1 MRDTMDN
8 STIEKAIRDCG
19 LPGRL
24 VEVTG
29 RTITLDLLN
38 DRLERLERHEL
49 GVNQFCDLLLDWRQ
63 KLISRDPDS
72 IVAAKIARA
81 QGEPAPEREKVG
93 WLS

>member
-1 MRDTMDN
+1 MDI
-8 STIEKAIRDCG
+8 SAIDKAIRDCG

-24 VEVTG
+24 VELDG

-38 DRLERLERHEL
+38 DRLERLERHQL

-72 IVAAKIARA
+72 IVAAKIAQA
-81 QGEPAPEREKVG
+81 QGERRPEPAGSRR
-93 WLS
+93 

>member
-1 MRDTMDN
+1 MD
-8 STIEKAIRDCG
+8 SRAIEKAIRDCG

-24 VEVTG
+24 VEVDG
-29 RTITLDLLN
+29 RTIVVDMLN

-72 IVAAKIARA
+72 IATSKVIRA
-81 QGEPAPEREKVG
+81 QQREAVG
-93 WLS
+93 ATSPD

>member
-1 MRDTMDN
+1 MNPDV
-8 STIEKAIRDCG
+8 IEKAIRDCG

-24 VEVTG
+24 VQLDG

-63 KLISRDPDS
+63 KLISRDLDS
-72 IVAAKIARA
+72 VATAKIARA
-81 QGEPAPEREKVG
+81 QAPREEARV
-93 WLS
+93 

>member
-1 MRDTMDN
+1 MKTMNPDA
-8 STIEKAIRDCG
+8 IEKAIRDCG

-24 VEVTG
+24 VEVDG

-38 DRLERLERHEL
+38 DRLEKLERHEL

-72 IVAAKIARA
+72 VVDPRIARA
-81 QGEPAPEREKVG
+81 QGKVREEARV
-93 WLS
+93 

>member
-1 MRDTMDN
+1 MNPDA
-8 STIEKAIRDCG
+8 IEKAIRDCG

-24 VEVTG
+24 VEVDG

-63 KLISRDPDS
+63 KLISRDPNS
-72 IVAAKIARA
+72 IASGKIAQA
-81 QGEPAPEREKVG
+81 QGVREEARV
-93 WLS
+93 